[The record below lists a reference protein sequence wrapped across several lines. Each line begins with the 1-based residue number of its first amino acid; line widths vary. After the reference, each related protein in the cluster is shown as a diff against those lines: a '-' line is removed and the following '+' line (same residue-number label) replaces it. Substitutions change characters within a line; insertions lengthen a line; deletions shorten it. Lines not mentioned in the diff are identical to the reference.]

1 MRCDLHVHS
10 YASGMCDTPFITH
23 FCRESYSDPLAVYE
37 TLKRRGMTLVTLTD
51 HNSIDGAEA
60 LRHFPD
66 FFLSEEVT
74 CTMPSGTEIH
84 LGVYGIDE
92 RDHAEIARRRSDLV
106 SLLMYLTERRL
117 FFALNHAFS
126 SLTGRREA
134 SDFEWFASYIPAI
147 ETRNGQM
154 LRRQNDEAG
163 RLAVQLGK
171 VAVAGSDAHTVWSAG
186 RAFMD
191 VPGAR
196 DVGEFLAGLRAGRS
210 HVCGGHGSYGKLT
223 ADALRITGELLRET
237 PWTLALLPLAALVPL
252 ATFGHVASE
261 FLFTKTWA
269 ARIAR
274 SGAPP
279 RMLWQFQTTPAR

>member
-171 VAVAGSDAHTVWSAG
+171 VAVAGSDAHTIKEIGNAYIEMPDFNG
-186 RAFMD
+186 KEDFIEALKQ
-191 VPGAR
+191 GKIY
-196 DVGEFLAGLRAGRS
+196 GERS
-210 HVCGGHGSYGKLT
+210 GVYVHLFSSWAKVK
-223 ADALRITGELLRET
+223 RLLRKRGEHERK
-237 PWTLALLPLAALVPL
+237 L
-252 ATFGHVASE
+252 
-261 FLFTKTWA
+261 
-269 ARIAR
+269 
-274 SGAPP
+274 
-279 RMLWQFQTTPAR
+279 